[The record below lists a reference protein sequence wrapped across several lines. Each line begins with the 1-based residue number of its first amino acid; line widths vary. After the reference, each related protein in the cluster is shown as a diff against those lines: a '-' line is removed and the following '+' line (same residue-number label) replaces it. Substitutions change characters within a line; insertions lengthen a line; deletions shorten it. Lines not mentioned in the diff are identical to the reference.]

1 MSTQVVSTDTG
12 SSGTVSEVQKP
23 VLAANQKAAL
33 KIKAIE
39 LKLTGH
45 TYASAEKAQRLK
57 ERQEGKVLPRVRPLS
72 KRHCLIVAVVLF
84 VVAVSIVLI
93 FTDQKNL
100 LMLINWPR

>member
-72 KRHCLIVAVVLF
+72 KRHCLIVAAMLF
-84 VVAVSIVLI
+84 LVAVSILVL
-93 FTDQKNL
+93 TGQKNL
-100 LMLINWPR
+100 LMFINWPR